1 MNIEVITLKN
11 LFKESK
17 ENIKTMVEIGH
28 KTEIEIRKFEDKEE
42 STNNLTRECLET
54 VEA

>member
-17 ENIKTMVEIGH
+17 DNIKTLVEIGY
-28 KTEIEIRKFEDKEE
+28 KTEIELRKFEDKEE
-42 STNNLTRECLET
+42 STNNLTVECIEN